1 MIIASDDTRHTP
13 QHYPNRGPWQ
23 WHNVPG
29 HQTENHWTQPI
40 IIIQETPNTDQTQT
54 PTSFPA
60 PTTFPTPTPFP
71 ATTEIP
77 NNDNNKQTQSPP
89 YHGGEGSIDIRIGN

>member
-13 QHYPNRGPWQ
+13 QHYPNRGPGQ

-29 HQTENHWTQPI
+29 HQTENHSHGNHWSQPI

-54 PTSFPA
+54 PTSFP
-60 PTTFPTPTPFP
+60 TLTPFP

-77 NNDNNKQTQSPP
+77 NNNNDKQTQSPP
-89 YHGGEGSIDIRIGN
+89 YHGGEGSIDIRVGN